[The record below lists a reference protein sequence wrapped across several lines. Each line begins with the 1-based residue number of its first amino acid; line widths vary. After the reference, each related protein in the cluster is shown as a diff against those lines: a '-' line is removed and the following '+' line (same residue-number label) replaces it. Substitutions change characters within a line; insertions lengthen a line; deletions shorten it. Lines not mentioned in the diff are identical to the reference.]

1 MKRPTSSAFVL
12 FLTISAMLF
21 TGANQ
26 VVNAAD
32 RQSTSRADAIF
43 AAGFGDGGRL
53 IIKPSP
59 TLGYDVGITVTID
72 GKISGS
78 VVRAKKYER
87 YISPGRHLVV
97 ASPNHLGDDW
107 QAILD
112 VRRGQTYC
120 YIASYS
126 QRQASLTPAR
136 QCP

>member
-1 MKRPTSSAFVL
+1 
-12 FLTISAMLF
+12 MLF

-43 AAGFGDGGRL
+43 AAGLGDGGRL

-59 TLGYDVGITVTID
+59 TLGYDVGIVVTID

-78 VVRAKKYER
+78 VVRGQNHVR
-87 YISPGRHLVV
+87 YISPGRHLIV

-107 QAILD
+107 RATLD

-120 YIASYS
+120 YVASYS
-126 QRQASLTPAR
+126 QREAWLTPAR